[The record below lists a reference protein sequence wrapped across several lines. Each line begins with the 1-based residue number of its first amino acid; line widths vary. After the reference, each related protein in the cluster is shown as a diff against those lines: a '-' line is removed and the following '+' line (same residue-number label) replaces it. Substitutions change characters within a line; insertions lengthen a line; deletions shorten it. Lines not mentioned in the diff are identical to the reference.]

1 MRVLPRRQAREVAV
15 AQVERLAQTTAWGR
29 DKAGSDVVVP
39 FAMEAAALDEIS
51 TGVQMVAAVR
61 VYLRPRLCTC
71 ACVCVFV
78 SVCLCVG
85 GWVFLCVGGWVV
97 SASTVLA
104 GLAGSSATRGGHA
117 LIRCASACGVCVCVC
132 VCVCVSL
139 SQR

>member
-61 VYLRPRLCTC
+61 VYLQPRLC
-71 ACVCVFV
+71 ACVCK
-78 SVCLCVG
+78 CKCK
-85 GWVFLCVGGWVV
+85 CK
-97 SASTVLA
+97 
-104 GLAGSSATRGGHA
+104 
-117 LIRCASACGVCVCVC
+117 
-132 VCVCVSL
+132 
-139 SQR
+139 